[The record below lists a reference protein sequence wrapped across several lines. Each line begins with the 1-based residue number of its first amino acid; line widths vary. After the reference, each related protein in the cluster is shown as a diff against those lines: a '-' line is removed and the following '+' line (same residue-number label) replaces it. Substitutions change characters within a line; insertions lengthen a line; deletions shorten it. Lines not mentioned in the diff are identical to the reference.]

1 MNFAKQLSQGLSHQV
16 DMLNLENT
24 MGVDG
29 LNEVDAEAI
38 ENDSAEDPNLVAES
52 IRAIEDTAA
61 TTDLVDEAA
70 EQLHAADDAEVTL
83 ESISASLEKAIKQG
97 GLSVIGATFAQNTL
111 ASVSTRMNMP
121 KSFGRAIVPDLQS
134 FSGASD
140 ALASTEVTMLG
151 VKDALVG
158 IGEFIFATTANITT
172 ALHSW
177 SMKCNKAVE
186 ALAQRSQEL
195 HQKWSVDLNHK
206 TNKATGQNL
215 SATDANISLAQKLYV
230 GPHDNRVE
238 GIFKRMELLDKT
250 LRDYLHSG
258 IDSLDA
264 VSESISRTA
273 GTLGD
278 EYIDG
283 SLINSIHAIASKVAH
298 TQQQLSGEVIHTTPE
313 LFEGKAFGIRLD
325 KAQQQ
330 YTLSEFKQ
338 ASRSLQIGMFE
349 VNPQQ
354 KATKQTWHNYVLKGA
369 NSDEVANLLKIV
381 DSTISTL
388 RLYAQSAAKQTAMGK
403 KLASEGK
410 AGLKAFKST
419 RAARSALYAAIMIW
433 REGCSGGHEL
443 VEHALEVCHNILTY
457 VGKSI
462 SAINWYLNL
471 LEDDASARRRG
482 PIARIGGAL
491 VGGGVGAYLARGAKN
506 PYVTAGTVI
515 TGSTIGY
522 HGADTLYS
530 ASKTIRR
537 KQWDRAAKKHQA
549 ENHQS
554 STH

>member
-1 MNFAKQLSQGLSHQV
+1 MNFAKQLSQSLSYQV

-29 LNEVDAEAI
+29 LNEIDEEAI
-38 ENDSAEDPNLVAES
+38 ENDSAEDPNLVSES
-52 IRAIEDTAA
+52 IQSIEDTSVGA
-61 TTDLVDEAA
+61 DIVDEAA
-70 EQLHAADDAEVTL
+70 DQLYAADDAEVTL

-97 GLSVIGATFAQNTL
+97 GLSVVGATFAQNTL

-121 KSFGRAIVPDLQS
+121 KSFGQAIVPDLQS
-134 FSGASD
+134 FSSASD

-172 ALHSW
+172 ALFNW
-177 SMKCNKAVE
+177 SNKCNKAVE
-186 ALAQRSQEL
+186 TLAQRSQQL
-195 HQKWSVDLNHK
+195 HQKWSVDLKHK

-215 SATDANISLAQKLYV
+215 SATDANITLAQNLYI

-250 LRDYLHSG
+250 LRDYLHTG

-273 GTLGD
+273 GTFGD

-283 SLINSIHAIASKVAH
+283 ALINSIHAIASKVAH
-298 TQQQLSGEVIHTTPE
+298 NQVQISGEVVHTTPE
-313 LFEGKAFGIRLD
+313 LFEGQAFGIRLD

-349 VNPQQ
+349 VNPHQ

-369 NSDEVANLLKIV
+369 NSDEVMKLLTVV
-381 DSTISTL
+381 DNTIASL
-388 RLYAQSAAKQTAMGK
+388 RLYAQSASKQTAMGK

-443 VEHALEVCHNILTY
+443 VEHALSACHNILTY

-462 SAINWYLNL
+462 SALKWYTNL
-471 LEDDASARRRG
+471 SEDQDYSPVLRG
-482 PIARIGGAL
+482 VAGGFGMATGGAIAKHLVRDSTNPLKKSLALQAGTAGGAL
-491 VGGGVGAYLARGAKN
+491 LATSVY
-506 PYVTAGTVI
+506 P
-515 TGSTIGY
+515 
-522 HGADTLYS
+522 TL
-530 ASKTIRR
+530 KTIRR
-537 KQWDRAAKKHQA
+537 KSWDRAAKKHQ
-549 ENHQS
+549 S